1 MLHLFV
7 TLLHL
12 FVLHSFPSSFPLTVI
27 MAPLF
32 KLNGHLVLTEIRSI
46 SPSYVSLSCIRR
58 LGLLSSREVVEGAV
72 SVNIGNSWAT
82 FVVSLLSSS
91 SECSNLDIVLAGTG
105 MVI

>member
-46 SPSYVSLSCIRR
+46 SPSYVSLSCIHR

-82 FVVSLLSSS
+82 CVVSLLSSS
-91 SECSNLDIVLAGTG
+91 SECSNLDMVLAGTG